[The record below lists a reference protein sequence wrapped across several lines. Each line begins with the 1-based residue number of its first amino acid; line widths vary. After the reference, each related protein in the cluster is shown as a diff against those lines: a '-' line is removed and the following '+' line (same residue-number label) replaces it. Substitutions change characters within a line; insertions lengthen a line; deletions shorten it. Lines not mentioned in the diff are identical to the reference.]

1 MGFFIDED
9 TIAVM
14 FNFNNIEPKCNQF
27 SIQKK
32 KPVSIFALHD
42 SEWEYL
48 YIVPM
53 LKIFN

>member
-1 MGFFIDED
+1 MQLI
-9 TIAVM
+9 
-14 FNFNNIEPKCNQF
+14 FNTKKP
-27 SIQKK
+27 K

-42 SEWEYL
+42 SEWEYM

>member
-1 MGFFIDED
+1 MQLI
-9 TIAVM
+9 
-14 FNFNNIEPKCNQF
+14 FNT
-27 SIQKK
+27 KK

-42 SEWEYL
+42 SEWEYM